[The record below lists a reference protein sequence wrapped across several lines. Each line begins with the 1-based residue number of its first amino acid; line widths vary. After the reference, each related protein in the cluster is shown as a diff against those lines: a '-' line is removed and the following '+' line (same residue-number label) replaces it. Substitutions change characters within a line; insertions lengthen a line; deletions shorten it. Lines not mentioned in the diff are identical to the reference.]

1 MIVVMDSINGL
12 GTTTMTNR
20 LHADRPGSILTRH
33 PGSTPFGQEL
43 RKLLKFGNFETTSQ
57 QEILL
62 FAADAMMFYQNIVL
76 KNPNKLII
84 CDRLNI
90 VGALTYQ
97 LAGGADL
104 HQIKAMFVILKA
116 LGWCEPVD
124 KLLIFDAPYEVAQSR
139 LEKPDLIDQDK
150 DSNGKKD
157 RFESRGN
164 SYMLKVS
171 ENYRNI
177 VSYGP
182 SIFDGLVKEIHLINA
197 SENKDAVYKQITDV
211 LSA

>member
-1 MIVVMDSINGL
+1 MDSINGL

-20 LHADRPGSILTRH
+20 LHADNPGSILTRH

-62 FAADAMMFYQNIVL
+62 FAADAMMFYQNIVE
-76 KNPNKLII
+76 KNKDKLII

-97 LAGGADL
+97 LAGGSSM
-104 HQIKAMFVILKA
+104 QEIKSMFKILKD
-116 LGWCEPVD
+116 LGWVMPVD
-124 KLLIFDAPYEVAQSR
+124 KLLIFDAPYSVAQSR

-150 DSNGKKD
+150 VNGNKKD

-177 VSYGP
+177 ISAGVD
-182 SIFDGLVKEIHLINA
+182 IFDGLVKELFLIDA
-197 SENKDAVYKQITDV
+197 SKNKEEVYEQITKV